1 MNLIKQ
7 KIKFLFKKIE
17 SLYFKY
23 NKKEVIL
30 IKEKQ
35 NKNFVNGFLYIVFGD
50 SFTKE
55 AILSIKSLKR
65 YNNEPI
71 AIFTDHEEFL
81 EEIKN
86 DIDFIYKIEPHHK
99 RAKVDFIKKTPFQK
113 TIYLDSDTIIAS
125 NISDI
130 FELLDKFD
138 IAYTIDFA
146 RKRKNMS
153 EKIKEYSEIP
163 YSFSEI
169 NGGVL
174 AFRKNNYV
182 DEFLDKWKNYFY
194 KFFAE
199 TNGWDQP
206 SLRIALWESN
216 LKLICL
222 PFEYNVRP
230 KKLIDKI
237 KNSKDIL
244 GEQHMKS
251 RIYHMHYAEKIHEN
265 EFKIEALNEAEEII
279 EKMKIE
285 VSY

>member
-99 RAKVDFIKKTPFQK
+99 RTKVDFIKKTPFQK

-130 FELLDKFD
+130 LNYYCLYYRFC
-138 IAYTIDFA
+138 
-146 RKRKNMS
+146 
-153 EKIKEYSEIP
+153 EKK
-163 YSFSEI
+163 
-169 NGGVL
+169 
-174 AFRKNNYV
+174 KKYV
-182 DEFLDKWKNYFY
+182 
-194 KFFAE
+194 
-199 TNGWDQP
+199 
-206 SLRIALWESN
+206 
-216 LKLICL
+216 
-222 PFEYNVRP
+222 
-230 KKLIDKI
+230 
-237 KNSKDIL
+237 
-244 GEQHMKS
+244 
-251 RIYHMHYAEKIHEN
+251 
-265 EFKIEALNEAEEII
+265 
-279 EKMKIE
+279 
-285 VSY
+285 